1 MQWKTVNLLLVLSIT
16 CVLCSASITPIF
28 AQPPAGWS
36 GDENFAFL
44 FTANGVSAAD
54 SNSENPIPVSPSENI
69 SLSLTIDPLEDVMF
83 YSMEFL
89 VEYLAIP
96 IVNQKENV
104 SQILPSSAS
113 GNVFNFSFPLSSLA
127 GGGVN
132 LISGTVVG
140 TILITYATANFTEST
155 VSDTNKT
162 IQDSVVLYVGETGIG
177 AITSVAGMI
186 TVGFTVMSV
195 FSLLLALD
203 DFQQGILAARK
214 IRGADTASDVGIFP
228 KAVILRRKPKK
239 DADKISKDEL
249 VSRVSSA
256 AKSAWDGKRCPKCGK
271 KWKSD
276 AMECSKCHIGKQDAV
291 QYFSEDIAEYAPKA
305 LRVVKPKSKVPVGK
319 FSKALKLKPDKGGA
333 LAAALTDMG
342 VFQTKTVKVPLKKVA
357 FSGLTLASSYW
368 SWMQIFGGATPS
380 WVDVLLTTTAGLV
393 ISVLIGYFMNWLARI
408 PELGYE

>member
-1 MQWKTVNLLLVLSIT
+1 MQWKTVNLLLVFSIT
-16 CVLCSASITPIF
+16 CVLCSAAFTPVI

-54 SNSENPIPVSPSENI
+54 SNTTNPIQVNPSENI

-83 YSMEFL
+83 YSLAFRI
-89 VEYLAIP
+89 EYLSIP
-96 IVNQKENV
+96 LVNQQENV
-104 SQILPSSAS
+104 SQILPAAASAEL
-113 GNVFNFSFPLSSLA
+113 FNFSFPLTDLL

-140 TILITYATANFTEST
+140 TVIITYATANFTEST
-155 VSDTNKT
+155 VTGTNTT
-162 IQDSVVLYVGETGIG
+162 IQDDVVLYVGETGLG
-177 AITSVAGMI
+177 ALTSVAGMI

-203 DFQQGILAARK
+203 DFQQGIMAARK
-214 IRGADTASDVGIFP
+214 MRGAESASEVGIFP

-239 DADKISKDEL
+239 DAEKVSKDEL
-249 VSRVSSA
+249 ASRVSEA
-256 AKSAWDGKRCPKCGK
+256 ASSAWNEKRCPKCGS

-276 AMECSKCHIGKQDAV
+276 ASECSKCHIDKQEAI
-291 QYFSEDIAEYAPKA
+291 QYFSEDISEYAPKA

-333 LAAALTDMG
+333 LAAALTEMG

-357 FSGLTLASSYW
+357 FSGLTIAASYW
-368 SWMQIFGGATPS
+368 SWMQIFYAATPS
-380 WVDVLLTTTAGLV
+380 WVDILLTTAAGLV
-393 ISVLIGYFMNWLARI
+393 VSVLIGYFMNWLARI
-408 PELGYE
+408 PKFGYE